1 MNQPITLWQE
11 LAPKYWP
18 IWLFIL
24 IARTLAMLP
33 ISWQVQ
39 LNKGLASL
47 LGKIAASRTKTI
59 TKNIAL
65 AFPEKSQAD
74 REQLGKQNLQH
85 STMMLFDLINLIW
98 KKPDTLQKYR
108 SIQGEEH
115 LKNALASGQPVLL
128 VGSHMTS
135 FMATLAH
142 LSDVTPM
149 HAVYRRWDNPV
160 LQKRV
165 VDVAQKRHALSLIHK
180 SEISYMLKKLGSGAS
195 VFILPDQDFGT
206 RRSVFIPFMG
216 IQTATLTNIPDYANK
231 TNARV
236 LLVSSHRSDDFQTV
250 YTQITEPLENYPS
263 GDNTLDSK
271 LWSDYLQAL
280 VTQYPDQYFWMH
292 KRFKTHPEN
301 EGPRY

>member
-24 IARTLAMLP
+24 IARSLAILP

-39 LNKGLASL
+39 LNKGLASF
-47 LGKIAASRTKTI
+47 LGKVAKSRTKTI
-59 TKNIAL
+59 AKNIAL

-74 REQLGKQNLQH
+74 RELLAKQNLKH

-98 KKPDTLQKYR
+98 KNPETLQKYR
-108 SIQGEEH
+108 FIQGEEH
-115 LKNALASGQPVLL
+115 LKSATESGQPVLL
-128 VGSHMTS
+128 VAGHMTS

-142 LSDVTPM
+142 LSNIVPM

-165 VDVAQKRHALSLIHK
+165 VGAAQKRIALSLIHK
-180 SEISYMLKKLGSGAS
+180 NEITHMLRKLGRGAN

-216 IQTATLTNIPDYANK
+216 IQTATLTNIPDYATK
-231 TNARV
+231 TKAKV
-236 LLVSSHRSDDFQTV
+236 LLVNSHRSDDFQTV
-250 YTQITEPLENYPS
+250 YTEISEPLENYPS

-271 LWSDYLQAL
+271 LWSDHLQER
-280 VTQYPDQYFWMH
+280 VKQYPDQYFWMH
-292 KRFKTHPEN
+292 KRFKTRPEG
-301 EGPRY
+301 EGPIY